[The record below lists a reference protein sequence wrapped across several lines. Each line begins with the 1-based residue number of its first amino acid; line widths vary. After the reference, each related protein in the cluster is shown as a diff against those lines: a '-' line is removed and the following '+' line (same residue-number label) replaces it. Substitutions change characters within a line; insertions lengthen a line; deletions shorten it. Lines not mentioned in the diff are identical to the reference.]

1 MKPIINK
8 LLEITV
14 GKISKV
20 LRLLNNP
27 TEENSRKV
35 LKGWE
40 LLCFDYDMDDETII
54 NDIAAN
60 ILETKILQAA
70 YDENKNLCIRYK
82 GKNIKID
89 YHDNIRNKDVTIKT
103 VNKIISQEY
112 EIRLFRDS
120 IGTGRLQFYV
130 SSHEDWANWE
140 YDYMETVPLLFS
152 KIDEDTKMFSLTD
165 NEIQQI
171 VKENKDKYE
180 RKKIRRER
188 LLIIKSGL
196 VKAREQAEATL
207 TGQALT
213 DALRQYADT
222 EKWVC
227 ERLKLFEGYEN
238 EGGRFLQPVSDN
250 ERTSKKGYKL
260 KNMSKRKQLKTIRNF
275 IGSENKSKSLSVEE
289 LYLIAETV
297 GDLATCESIVINSS
311 DHYWKKFHILLS
323 GILSVVN
330 GETMEELSSIP
341 DGQYYENLDEEY
353 RAYID
358 EGREIKRKSF
368 KEDWDVHDGSSAIYT
383 IHWLLR
389 DGHARR
395 YDEYAACS
403 TFEEAM
409 EVDRKTSIF
418 WLREKQRS
426 DDNPI
431 PDDAT
436 LDEAIALEVKYYMR
450 EHYGEIQKDNR
461 TFLDKKKPDWI
472 SFDEAIIWKERER
485 YLIDVFKQNHIEY
498 VKDTMNFVRLL
509 GAERAVCLDAWDIG
523 RCANVVRWSYSLG
536 YISEQTAWDFL
547 DKNSRRAIKQYRSFG
562 NFAHDYM
569 LGRFFWQGE
578 TSGYVDIDS
587 TYMMLDAIKYLFDEK
602 KGMWTQN
609 PWISEVIV

>member
-8 LLEITV
+8 LLEMTV

-70 YDENKNLCIRYK
+70 YDENKNLCVRYK

-89 YHDNIRNKDVTIKT
+89 YPDNIRNKDVTIKT

-130 SSHEDWANWE
+130 SSHEEWANWE

-180 RKKIRRER
+180 RKKIRREK

-213 DALRQYADT
+213 DALRHYADT

-227 ERLKLFEGYEN
+227 ERLKLFEGYED

-250 ERTSKKGYKL
+250 ERTSKKGYRL
-260 KNMSKRKQLKTIRNF
+260 KNMSTRKQLKTIRNF

-289 LYLIAETV
+289 LHLIAETV
-297 GDLATCESIVINSS
+297 RDLATCESIVINSS

-330 GETMEELSSIP
+330 GEAMEELSSIP

-353 RAYID
+353 RAGID
-358 EGREIKRKSF
+358 EGRETIRDLL
-368 KEDWDVHDGSSAIYT
+368 KEYWEVHDSTSAIYT

-389 DGHARR
+389 YGHARR

-418 WLREKQRS
+418 WLREKQRTG
-426 DDNPI
+426 DNPL
-431 PDDAT
+431 PDDAS
-436 LDEAIALEVKYYMR
+436 LDEVIALEVKYYMQ
-450 EHYGEIQKDNR
+450 EHYSEIQKDNR

-472 SFDEAIIWKERER
+472 SFDESIIWKERER
-485 YLIDVFKQNHIEY
+485 YLIKVFKQNHIEY

-547 DKNSRRAIKQYRSFG
+547 DKNSRRAIKQYQSFG

-569 LGRFFWQGE
+569 LGRFFWQGG

-602 KGMWTQN
+602 QGMWTQN
-609 PWISEVIV
+609 PWISEVVS

>member
-89 YHDNIRNKDVTIKT
+89 YPDNIRNKDVTIKT

-227 ERLKLFEGYEN
+227 ERLKLFEGYED

-368 KEDWDVHDGSSAIYT
+368 KEDWDVHDSTSAIYT

-436 LDEAIALEVKYYMR
+436 LDEVIALEVAYYMR

-461 TFLDKKKPDWI
+461 RFLDKKKPDWI

-569 LGRFFWQGE
+569 LGRFFWQGG

>member
-89 YHDNIRNKDVTIKT
+89 YPDNIRNKDVTIKT

-130 SSHEDWANWE
+130 SSHEGWANWE

-227 ERLKLFEGYEN
+227 ERLKLFEGYED

-260 KNMSKRKQLKTIRNF
+260 KNMSTRKQLKTIRNF
-275 IGSENKSKSLSVEE
+275 IGSENKSKNLSVEE

-311 DHYWKKFHILLS
+311 DYYWKKFHILLS

-353 RAYID
+353 RAHID

-368 KEDWDVHDGSSAIYT
+368 KEDWDVHDSTSAIYT

-409 EVDRKTSIF
+409 EVDRKMSIF

-426 DDNPI
+426 EDNPI

-436 LDEAIALEVKYYMR
+436 LDEVIALEVAYYMR

-461 TFLDKKKPDWI
+461 RFLDKKKPDWI

-569 LGRFFWQGE
+569 LGRFFWQGG

>member
-1 MKPIINK
+1 MSYIIDK
-8 LLEITV
+8 LLEIV
-14 GKISKV
+14 QKFSKV
-20 LRLLNNP
+20 VRLLKNP
-27 TEENSRKV
+27 TEENSLKV
-35 LKGWE
+35 VKGWE
-40 LLCFDYDMDDETII
+40 LLCFDYNADDEAII
-54 NDIAAN
+54 DYIAAN
-60 ILETKILQAA
+60 ILKTNILQPA

-89 YHDNIRNKDVTIKT
+89 YPDNIRNKDVTIKT

-227 ERLKLFEGYEN
+227 ERLKLFEGYED

-260 KNMSKRKQLKTIRNF
+260 KNMSTRKQLKTIRNF

-436 LDEAIALEVKYYMR
+436 LDEVIALEVAYYMR
-450 EHYGEIQKDNR
+450 EHYSEIQKDNR

-485 YLIDVFKQNHIEY
+485 YLIEVFKQNHIEY

>member
-89 YHDNIRNKDVTIKT
+89 YPDNIRNKDVTIKT

-227 ERLKLFEGYEN
+227 ERLKLFEGYED

-260 KNMSKRKQLKTIRNF
+260 KNMSTRKQLKTIRNF

-368 KEDWDVHDGSSAIYT
+368 KEDWEVHDGSSAIYT

-389 DGHARR
+389 YGHARR

-436 LDEAIALEVKYYMR
+436 LDEAIALEVAYYMR

-461 TFLDKKKPDWI
+461 RFLDKKKPDWI

-485 YLIDVFKQNHIEY
+485 YLIEVFKQNHIEY

-569 LGRFFWQGE
+569 LGRFFWQGG

>member
-1 MKPIINK
+1 MKSIINK

-89 YHDNIRNKDVTIKT
+89 YPDNIRNKDVTIKT

-227 ERLKLFEGYEN
+227 ERLKLFEGYED

-260 KNMSKRKQLKTIRNF
+260 KNMSTRKQLKTIRNF
-275 IGSENKSKSLSVEE
+275 IGSENKSKNLSVEE

-368 KEDWDVHDGSSAIYT
+368 KEDWDVHDSTSAIYT

-450 EHYGEIQKDNR
+450 EHYSEIQKDNR
-461 TFLDKKKPDWI
+461 TFLDKKK
-472 SFDEAIIWKERER
+472 A
-485 YLIDVFKQNHIEY
+485 
-498 VKDTMNFVRLL
+498 
-509 GAERAVCLDAWDIG
+509 G
-523 RCANVVRWSYSLG
+523 
-536 YISEQTAWDFL
+536 L
-547 DKNSRRAIKQYRSFG
+547 DK
-562 NFAHDYM
+562 
-569 LGRFFWQGE
+569 L
-578 TSGYVDIDS
+578 
-587 TYMMLDAIKYLFDEK
+587 
-602 KGMWTQN
+602 
-609 PWISEVIV
+609 